1 MTFEEYNELER
12 QNSALLIATLLVLL
26 RPYLG
31 VPLSPFQ
38 WTAVLLEIFPYVE
51 AYRYES
57 GRIARLF
64 YDDERARL
72 LSLQVVDLDD
82 YRGIQSIFER
92 HPVFLANYDVRWFE
106 EAMDAVRVRF
116 SSELATD
123 SDLLTTIAVAVKE
136 AQNGGRATLRE
147 AVQTDPQA
155 VGWARVEGGGE
166 SCAFCLML
174 ISRGPVYKN
183 ANEAGLKAASN
194 ESAIEIWQRY
204 DRTGNDSELMDLMA
218 RWHENCDCRV
228 VPVFDE
234 LDWPGRDEYL
244 DAEALWAKTTKG
256 FGGGRN
262 GGDKLKAFR
271 RALGD
276 GYKRGSVPQAA

>member
-12 QNSALLIATLLVLL
+12 QNTALLIATLLVLL
-26 RPYLG
+26 RPYTAVAL
-31 VPLSPFQ
+31 LPFQ
-38 WTAVLLEIFPYVE
+38 WTALLLEIFPYVS

-57 GRIARLF
+57 GRIARQF
-64 YDDERARL
+64 FDDERSRI
-72 LSLQVVDLDD
+72 LSRTIVNLDD
-82 YRGIQSIFER
+82 YRGIQGSFEK

-106 EAMDAVRVRF
+106 EAMDATRERF

-123 SDLLTTIAVAVKE
+123 SDLLATIAVAVKE
-136 AQNGGRATLRE
+136 AQNGGRSTLRE
-147 AVQTDPQA
+147 AVQTDRQA

-183 ANEAGLKAASN
+183 VNDAGLKAASDQA
-194 ESAIEIWQRY
+194 AIEIWQRY
-204 DRTGNDSELMDLMA
+204 DRTGNDDELMALMS

-244 DAEALWAKTTKG
+244 EAEDLWAKTTRG
-256 FGGGRN
+256 HGGGRN